1 MTFTSR
7 LKSMLFATAAIV
19 AAPGQMLH
27 ADEGEGQQIISLQL
41 ENDLFFGFTD
51 QEYTNGFRLNYIYAP
66 DKVPSAVE
74 DVLSWIPFFPKGEEK
89 RFSLAVGQNIYTP
102 SDIEVAQLLQDDRA
116 YAGYL
121 YLGFGV
127 ASQSDTHLDVLE
139 LDIGVVGP
147 AALGEPVQRFVH
159 EYISDSPEP
168 LGWDNQLKNEPAIVM
183 HYQRL
188 WHPAK
193 AREVLGAKWDF
204 SPHVG
209 LSVGTVFNQ
218 ASVGGTVRLGT
229 DLGRDVGAPPR
240 IQPNLPGNDRYR
252 LDEQDAFYVFMGAEA
267 RAVASNIFLDGGVF
281 RSGQSVDRNVLTG
294 EIYFGAVLFVNDWKL
309 TYTQVFRTDE
319 YSTQQGGNSYGGF
332 MLARQF

>member
-1 MTFTSR
+1 MSGSIFKG
-7 LKSMLFATAAIV
+7 LMAIGVV
-19 AAPGQMLH
+19 AVSSPSQALP
-27 ADEGEGQQIISLQL
+27 ADDEDGQQIISLQL

-66 DKVPSAVE
+66 NKVPGAVE
-74 DVLSWIPFFPKGEEK
+74 DALSWIPFFPKDGEK
-89 RFSLAVGQNIYTP
+89 RFSLAFGQNIYTP
-102 SDIEVAQLLQDDRA
+102 SDIEVAQLLSDDRA
-116 YAGYL
+116 YAGYM

-127 ASQSDTHLDVLE
+127 ASQSDSHLDVLE
-139 LDIGVVGP
+139 LDIGIVGP

-168 LGWDNQLKNEPAIVM
+168 LGWDNQLKNEPTFVI

-188 WHPAK
+188 WHPEI
-193 AREVLGAKWDF
+193 ARDVLGAKWDF

-209 LSVGTVFNQ
+209 VSVGTVFNQ
-218 ASVGGTVRLGT
+218 ASVGGTLRLGT
-229 DLGRDVGAPPR
+229 DLNRDAGAPPR

-252 LDEQDAFYVFMGAEA
+252 VSDQDAFYVFMGAEA
-267 RAVASNIFLDGGVF
+267 RGVASNIFLDGGVF
-281 RSGQSVDRNVLTG
+281 RSGQSVDRNILTG

-332 MLARQF
+332 MLAKQF